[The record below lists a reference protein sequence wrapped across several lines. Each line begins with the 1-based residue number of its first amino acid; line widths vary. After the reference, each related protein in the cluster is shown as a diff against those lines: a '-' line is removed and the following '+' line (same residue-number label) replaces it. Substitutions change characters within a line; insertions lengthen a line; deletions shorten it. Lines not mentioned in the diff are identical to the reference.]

1 MSTAPSPR
9 AGFSLIE
16 TLAAL
21 AISSTII
28 LAIGGL
34 MHQSVFFFDHGTRTI
49 DETDALA
56 RGIDALAGDFAAA
69 RFVTEKAGPNR
80 RAAFAGTPT
89 SILFIS
95 GGGRAAQHPGEE
107 VVSLSVESGDGGT
120 TELIR
125 RRAAW
130 PGPRQRII
138 DANPQDAVVLL
149 KGTLTLS
156 FSFSQRMPDGR
167 LVWVTHWTGETG
179 LPYSVRLNL
188 LDAESGADLTAPPE
202 FPLYADAPA
211 NCATG
216 EAKCLSLA
224 AKDAAATNP
233 PAPSGARD

>member
-1 MSTAPSPR
+1 MSPTQSPR

-28 LAIGGL
+28 LAIGSL
-34 MHQSVFFFDHGTRTI
+34 VHQSVFFFDHGTRTI

-69 RFVTEKAGPNR
+69 RFVAEKTGPRR

-89 SILFIS
+89 NVLFIA
-95 GGGRAAQHPGEE
+95 GGGRAARPPGEE
-107 VVSLSVESGDGGT
+107 VVSLTIENGDAGA
-120 TELIR
+120 TELVR
-125 RRAAW
+125 RRSAW

-138 DANPQDAVVLL
+138 DASPQDPVVLL
-149 KGTLTLS
+149 KGTLSLS

-167 LVWVTHWTGETG
+167 LVWGTHWTGETG
-179 LPYSVRLNL
+179 LPHSVRLNL
-188 LDAESGADLTAPPE
+188 LDTESGADLTAPPE

-216 EAKCLSLA
+216 EAKCVSLA
-224 AKDAAATNP
+224 AKDAGTANP
-233 PAPSGARD
+233 PAPSGVRE